1 MAGIFF
7 RRDVVNQNGNV
18 IIFTYWWS
26 KVIPV
31 VADLPVGNNFHDHCA
46 AFVPFT
52 LGPGIPTVKQKLTYP
67 QNIQEYIDRRTGPL
81 ASAEFIST
89 VAFLN
94 SSPVSPTVD
103 FPDYQLYFAEISND
117 IPEKRTDL
125 KPEIYKAVFGPY
137 ENWPLFAC
145 ISQHLQPKSRGTVRL
160 KSTNPYDSPAIDPNY
175 FENPEDLKV
184 TVEGMK
190 TCQKIM
196 MLDPMQKVGAKP
208 FETLF
213 PGCEQFFGNEDLYF
227 TCLARG
233 AVITLSHQ
241 VGTAKMGDPRDPTTV
256 VDPLLR

>member
-26 KVIPV
+26 KVVKDERGTSFFIEFGQNPYWTDQVFSFLEENLHNHIIALDCSEIPV
-31 VADLPVGNNFHDHCA
+31 VADLPVGDNFHDHCA

-94 SSPVSPTVD
+94 SGPVSPNVD

-117 IPEKRTDL
+117 IPEKQTGL
-125 KPEIYKAVFGPY
+125 KPEVSLETCKSMISISCFD
-137 ENWPLFAC
+137 LFYC
-145 ISQHLQPKSRGTVRL
+145 KS
-160 KSTNPYDSPAIDPNY
+160 
-175 FENPEDLKV
+175 
-184 TVEGMK
+184 
-190 TCQKIM
+190 
-196 MLDPMQKVGAKP
+196 
-208 FETLF
+208 
-213 PGCEQFFGNEDLYF
+213 
-227 TCLARG
+227 
-233 AVITLSHQ
+233 
-241 VGTAKMGDPRDPTTV
+241 
-256 VDPLLR
+256 